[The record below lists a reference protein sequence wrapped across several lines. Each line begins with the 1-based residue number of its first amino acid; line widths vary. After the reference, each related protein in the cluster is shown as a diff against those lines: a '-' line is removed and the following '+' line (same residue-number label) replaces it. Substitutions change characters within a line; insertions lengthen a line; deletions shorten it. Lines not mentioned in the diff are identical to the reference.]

1 MTAYNLLSVIKHNVP
16 CPNVPLII
24 ILGGHHALY
33 LLESSLISL
42 LISPVKAWFL
52 L

>member
-16 CPNVPLII
+16 CPLII

>member
-16 CPNVPLII
+16 SPLII

-33 LLESSLISL
+33 LLESLISF